1 MRGAGIFILLLSSG
15 ILIMIFYILTNLYA
29 YSFSR
34 TGLAD
39 LYREFYEC
47 GFRAVPDTRIAIDIQ
62 FSILGLIFLL
72 YDMEVV
78 ILVPLIVNSQSL
90 FFSSYLILLLIIF
103 ILGLSYWYEWER
115 FALQWGF
122 N

>member
-1 MRGAGIFILLLSSG
+1 MRGTGILTLLISSG
-15 ILIMIFYILTNLYA
+15 ILVLIFYWLTNLYA
-29 YSFSR
+29 FSFARPS
-34 TGLAD
+34 TNI

-47 GFRAVPDTRIAIDIQ
+47 GFKAIPDIRIAIDLQ

-72 YDMEVV
+72 YDMEIVV
-78 ILVPLIVNSQSL
+78 IVPVVLNILSFPLIAQLSL
-90 FFSSYLILLLIIF
+90 LVALI

-115 FALQWGF
+115 FALHWGF

>member
-1 MRGAGIFILLLSSG
+1 MWGVGILTLLISSG
-15 ILIMIFYILTNLYA
+15 ILILVFYWLTNLYA
-29 YSFSR
+29 ISFARPSKNI
-34 TGLAD
+34 

-47 GFRAVPDTRIAIDIQ
+47 GFKAIPDLRIAIDLQ

-72 YDMEVV
+72 YDME
-78 ILVPLIVNSQSL
+78 IIIVMP
-90 FFSSYLILLLIIF
+90 ILLNILSLPVLSQVLLLLVLF

-115 FALQWGF
+115 FALHWGF